1 MGFPRGSGVKNPPLI
16 QETREMWVL
25 SLGREDLFEEELAAN
40 SSILSWKKSQR
51 SLVGYSPWGHKE
63 LDMTEQL
70 THKHTHTYLNF
81 TLSFF
86 LIKFIRLFLI
96 YFLIFAKVN
105 HANYFLLG
113 KKKLHIKCKYT
124 EDPNE
129 MYTYFQLH
137 INK

>member
-25 SLGREDLFEEELAAN
+25 SLGREDPFEEELAAH

-96 YFLIFAKVN
+96 YFLILAKLIMPIIFFWGRKN
-105 HANYFLLG
+105 FTLNANMQ
-113 KKKLHIKCKYT
+113 KIPMKCTHIFSY
-124 EDPNE
+124 
-129 MYTYFQLH
+129 
-137 INK
+137 I